1 MSKSKMFFL
10 TFLCLLLTPLFVY
23 FNTQRVYGEEYSK
36 VQENLNTISEE
47 EKAVL
52 QDLFFLTQEIEE
64 MERQEVEITGEIKGL
79 EADIKALEAKIKEQQ
94 DDYDSQLLV
103 MKKVFVSYQ
112 KLGPASY
119 LETLLSAKDF
129 TTFLKSINIIRNLSD
144 NVSDLLETIEAGKDK
159 LVVEKETLS
168 IHIEKLEEKK
178 VALKEP
184 LLRKKQLKAE
194 QEAYLSSLEDNK
206 AYYEEQLNNLDQM
219 WKEIKILFSQIVDEF
234 KTIIN
239 AGSFTNDDLNL
250 QLSFTKITGFI
261 DEDTLNRI
269 LEDNSK
275 LPKMVFN
282 FNSDNVVIE
291 IPEKHLVLLG
301 NFIIEE
307 NSMINFQVEEG
318 TFYNIPLEKT
328 SIEELFRDGS
338 IYIDFEEVAGDMLL
352 FDIQLESVRVNE
364 KSLEFELSPDF

>member
-1 MSKSKMFFL
+1 
-10 TFLCLLLTPLFVY
+10 
-23 FNTQRVYGEEYSK
+23 
-36 VQENLNTISEE
+36 
-47 EKAVL
+47 
-52 QDLFFLTQEIEE
+52 
-64 MERQEVEITGEIKGL
+64 
-79 EADIKALEAKIKEQQ
+79 
-94 DDYDSQLLV
+94 
-103 MKKVFVSYQ
+103 
-112 KLGPASY
+112 
-119 LETLLSAKDF
+119 
-129 TTFLKSINIIRNLSD
+129 
-144 NVSDLLETIEAGKDK
+144 
-159 LVVEKETLS
+159 
-168 IHIEKLEEKK
+168 
-178 VALKEP
+178 
-184 LLRKKQLKAE
+184 
-194 QEAYLSSLEDNK
+194 
-206 AYYEEQLNNLDQM
+206 M
-219 WKEIKILFSQIVDEF
+219 WKEIKVLFSQIVDEF

-239 AGSFTNDDLNL
+239 ARSFTNDDLNL

-275 LPKMVFN
+275 LPKMVFD

-318 TFYNIPLEKT
+318 TFYSIPLEKT

>member
-1 MSKSKMFFL
+1 MFFL

-64 MERQEVEITGEIKGL
+64 MERQEVEITVEIKGL

-206 AYYEEQLNNLDQM
+206 VYYEEQLNNLDQM

-275 LPKMVFN
+275 LPKMVFD
-282 FNSDNVVIE
+282 FNSDDVVIE

>member
-36 VQENLNTISEE
+36 VQENLKTISEE

-64 MERQEVEITGEIKGL
+64 MERQEVDITAEIKGI
-79 EADIKALEAKIKEQQ
+79 EADIKSLEAKIKEQQ

-144 NVSDLLETIEAGKDK
+144 NVSDLLETIEEGKDK
-159 LVVEKETLS
+159 LVGEKETLS

-178 VALKEP
+178 EALKEP

-206 AYYEEQLNNLDQM
+206 AYYEEQLNNLNQM
-219 WKEIKILFSQIVDEF
+219 WEEIKILFSQIVDEF

-269 LEDNSK
+269 LEENSK